1 MFWHSTPLIHADNGH
16 IKLLPFHLQS
26 ILCVEFVA
34 LRIMFSLNSPLS
46 RRLSSAA
53 SSLIKNYDKQH
64 VVVALGGN
72 ALLKRG
78 EPLTIDNQRK
88 NIREGISSLTSILR
102 NNKVTFVH
110 GNGPQVG
117 LLALQGAAYQQKT
130 GAVPMEL
137 DILDAETEGSIGYM
151 LEQEIDSALGKDGRE
166 RGVIT
171 MLTQIVVDPDDQ
183 AFNNPTKFIMGFDY
197 QLSLNDILSG
207 NSKKGEL

>member
-1 MFWHSTPLIHADNGH
+1 MCRPWWTTTTKNPT
-16 IKLLPFHLQS
+16 
-26 ILCVEFVA
+26 
-34 LRIMFSLNSPLS
+34 MFSLNSPLS

-53 SSLIKNYDKQH
+53 YSLIKNNDKQH

-117 LLALQGAAYQQKT
+117 LLALQQAAYQQKT
-130 GAVPMEL
+130 GALPMEL
-137 DILDAETEGSIGYM
+137 DVLDAETEGSIGYM
-151 LEQEIDSALGKDGRE
+151 LEQEIDAALGKDGRE

-171 MLTQIVVDPDDQ
+171 MLTQIVVDPDDE
-183 AFNNPTKFIMGFDY
+183 AFNNPTKFIGPIYSLEEANKLGKPVRQDGEFY
-197 QLSLNDILSG
+197 RQVVPSPQPIQL
-207 NSKKGEL
+207 

>member
-1 MFWHSTPLIHADNGH
+1 MNQYWSLHTPRAEPNSVAVG
-16 IKLLPFHLQS
+16 IKLLP
-26 ILCVEFVA
+26 
-34 LRIMFSLNSPLS
+34 MFSLNSPLS

-53 SSLIKNYDKQH
+53 SSLIKKQH

-78 EPLTIDNQRK
+78 EPLTIENQRK

-130 GAVPMEL
+130 GALPMEL

-183 AFNNPTKFIMGFDY
+183 AFNNPTKFIGPIYSLEEANKLGKAVRQDGEFY
-197 QLSLNDILSG
+197 RQVVPSPKPIQL
-207 NSKKGEL
+207 